1 MKKKKILSIL
11 LCCFCIFGF
20 SKVSASTDINNLT
33 FDITAT
39 GLGTTSSK
47 LEFKVN
53 GDLDYNNYSY
63 AIYLTSDKD
72 SKPTLPSSRAELTT
86 LTTNI
91 VNSGES
97 WTSTYKQIISGGKV
111 DILDEWYMLEGYNY
125 AYVVQCDSS
134 SCIMSDNAY
143 ELAKPELPKLT
154 GRYSF
159 SYNESEQLI
168 HSMPYFPA
176 GNFGSSVGDYKRTVK
191 IGLIEDSNLLK
202 SLSKGESGSLNNLL
216 SYAKNQNGK
225 EYDFVDEFRKTVTD
239 LDLITGRYYFVYTTY
254 KDSVY
259 RNLEDVTVV
268 YIETSDLYGKV
279 AYSFGSDDFIWD
291 LPDDVNTNTNNT
303 VEEVVENPK
312 TGVVIGISIFGVI
325 VIALLVFKKKNK
337 FSKI

>member
-33 FDITAT
+33 FNITAT
-39 GLGTTSSK
+39 GLGTAGST

-53 GDLDYNNYSY
+53 GDLDYNNYDY

-72 SKPTLPSSRAELTT
+72 SKPTLPSSRAK

-91 VNSGES
+91 VNPGES
-97 WTSTYKQIISGGKV
+97 WVSAYRSISSDGKV
-111 DILDEWYMLEGYNY
+111 HVSDEWYMLEGYNY
-125 AYVVQCDSS
+125 AYVVQCDDS
-134 SCIMSDNAY
+134 SCIMSSNAY
-143 ELAKPELPKLT
+143 ELTKPELPKLT

-159 SYNESEQLI
+159 AYYESDQ
-168 HSMPYFPA
+168 SMGSITYFPSLYLD
-176 GNFGSSVGDYKRTVK
+176 NSVGDYKRTVK
-191 IGLIEDSNLLK
+191 IGLIEDSDLLK

-216 SYAKNQNGK
+216 SYAKSQKGK
-225 EYDFVDEFRKTVTD
+225 EYDFVDEIKKNVTD
-239 LDLITGRYYFVYTTY
+239 LDLIDGRYYFVYTTY

-268 YIETSDLYGKV
+268 YVEPSEFGQFVL
-279 AYSFGSDDFIWD
+279 SLGSDDFIWD

-312 TGVVIGISIFGVI
+312 TGAVIGISIFGVI

>member
-39 GLGTTSSK
+39 GLGTTGSK

-72 SKPTLPSSRAELTT
+72 SKPTLPSSRAK

-91 VNSGES
+91 VNPGES
-97 WTSTYKQIISGGKV
+97 WVSAYRSISSDGKV
-111 DILDEWYMLEGYNY
+111 HVLDEWYILEGYNY
-125 AYVVQCDSS
+125 AYVVQCDDS
-134 SCIMSDNAY
+134 SCIISSNAY
-143 ELAKPELPKLT
+143 ELTKPELPKLT
-154 GRYSF
+154 DRYSF
-159 SYNESEQLI
+159 SYYESDQLMG
-168 HSMPYFPA
+168 SNSYFPECHFD
-176 GNFGSSVGDYKRTVK
+176 NVNNVGDCKRTVK
-191 IGLIEDSNLLK
+191 IGLIEDSDLLK

-268 YIETSDLYGKV
+268 YVEPSDLYGKFV
-279 AYSFGSDDFIWD
+279 LSLGSDDFIWD

>member
-39 GLGTTSSK
+39 GLGTTGSK

-53 GDLDYNNYSY
+53 GDLDYNNYDY

-72 SKPTLPSSRAELTT
+72 SKPTLPPSRTELTSMI
-86 LTTNI
+86 NH
-91 VNSGES
+91 GES
-97 WTSTYKQIISGGKV
+97 WVSVYRSISSSGKV
-111 DILDEWYMLEGYNY
+111 DVYSEWYMLEGYNY

-216 SYAKNQNGK
+216 SYAKSQKGK
-225 EYDFVDEFRKTVTD
+225 EYDFVDEIKKTVTD
-239 LDLITGRYYFVYTTY
+239 LDLIDGRYYFVYTTY

-268 YIETSDLYGKV
+268 YVKQTDLYGKT
-279 AYSFGSDDFIWD
+279 AYSFGSDDFIWY

-312 TGVVIGISIFGVI
+312 TGAVIGISIFGVI